1 MRKWFAG
8 IRKQDSYRVVVAVAQ
23 NTIGRYIA
31 WNWFRNNWSIITAI
45 FDTAISSAVGRM
57 IEVREITTH

>member
-1 MRKWFAG
+1 
-8 IRKQDSYRVVVAVAQ
+8 VVVAVAQ

-31 WNWFRNNWSIITAI
+31 WNWFRNNWVTISNT

-57 IEVREITTH
+57 IQVKMVPQQLSHHQQHL